1 MPISLPA
8 HYHGTTAK
16 MNNETP
22 IAVVGLSY
30 RAPGIHRTGLWEF
43 LAKAQSAWSKIPSDR
58 FDADAYY
65 YPDRE
70 KGGTIAAQGGH
81 FLPGDIYSFDPH
93 FFNLRAEEACAVD
106 PHHRILLECALE
118 AAESAG
124 ISLQDLAGSNT
135 GVFSAIGSPE
145 HGHMLGEDL
154 PASSPWTC
162 PGGAPTMFANRLS
175 YFFDLTGPSVAL
187 DAACASSTYAIH
199 IACQSLRSGEC
210 SSAFAGGS
218 ALLLGPGQW
227 SFLDTMGALSP
238 EGKSFSYDVK
248 ASGFGR
254 GEGAACLLLKR
265 LDDAIA
271 SGDPVHAIIRN
282 SACNHGG
289 RSDGITMPS
298 RSAQEKLLLR
308 VHREVGL
315 NPNETPVVEGH
326 GTGTNVGDPIEAG
339 AFASVLASERTPDKP
354 LYIGSLKSNFGHLE
368 GASGALAIA
377 KAIMMLQH
385 GKILP
390 NANFEKL
397 NPKIEGRERL
407 KVVTSETSWPA
418 DEARRA
424 IVTNFGFGGS
434 NAAIILEKAPKL
446 PTRNGVAHAGEHNV
460 HTKGIEHING
470 VHSLSSGVVSDPHGC
485 SAWDSQNG
493 QQHERP
499 KRLFVLSAKSESS
512 VAAYLSSFLEYL
524 GDAPNT
530 DQFMR
535 DLCFTLG
542 QRRTH
547 HAHRIAVSANSLDT
561 LKSQLSLAKSRKI
574 KDRTLAWV
582 FTGQGAQYAKM
593 ATGLQQFEVFNN
605 AIEQAEKHL
614 SSLGACWSLKEELGK
629 PEDTTRVNEAQ
640 ISQPACTA
648 LQLALVHLLRSWG
661 VAPAQV
667 TGHSSGEIA
676 AAYAAS
682 LISFEAAVAIA
693 YFRGQYALQLKQ
705 DKSQRGAMLALGI
718 GNAEAEVLIK
728 ENTNGY
734 ATIAAINSPQSVT
747 VSGDEPAVDNIHRL
761 ANTRGIFARKLR
773 VDIAYHSQHMNSVAA
788 SYLEAIEPFCKNES
802 PCLTSDRPT
811 FLSSVTG
818 SVIENDTLPASYWID
833 NLTKPVRFE
842 DSIKNI
848 FVARKG
854 ESSGRL
860 PTVILEIGPHS
871 ALSGPIKQTV
881 DFMRQQQ
888 SNEQKPDQ
896 FTYVASLVR
905 GAADIEEAILNLS
918 KNLFCLGIPMAL
930 SAVNL
935 TNQHN
940 AQVLTDLPA
949 YAWDR
954 SGPYILR
961 SRITQAKLHPG
972 QPYHPLLGWKN
983 PDNQAGD
990 ISYRQVFTLDEIPWI
1005 RDHSVGG
1012 RVIFPFTGFLALAL
1026 EAARRTTPA
1035 PPKHL
1040 LIQDFHAKRS
1050 LEIEEDERVDI
1061 VTKLTPTATGTET
1074 FSSDIWTFEVS
1085 TWSDGYGWTTHC
1097 HGRIEAQASEMTLSS
1112 QVIKASASLLDS
1124 DKLQE
1129 RDPSLEYIPDIADG
1143 THYGPAFKRMMRFWQ
1158 GPGFTVME
1166 TELRDLDL
1174 SEPSRYGSPVS
1185 VDAPTLDS
1193 FLQGLGPLL
1202 EPYSSKKP
1210 AVMPNYVSR
1219 LRISNNIPLVEKLR
1233 MRVVTRLLDYDVVA
1247 GTIRVS
1253 VAAFVNGAISPVAEW
1268 ESVTFRA
1275 IAAGDSQDSISS
1287 LPASYYWDLIP
1298 SLDHLADDEKLREI
1312 LEAKPADENEYNR
1325 VKRLNKVGV
1334 HFMDQALRETAGD
1347 DLSQLPS
1354 HLACFRKWAATIVEK
1369 HSDLLSGV
1377 DIPALVAQVSG
1388 SGGQGAMVCAVGER
1402 LTSIL
1407 RREIQP
1413 LEIML
1418 KDDRLNKYYE
1428 DDMTNVRLSWILA
1441 RWVRHLADIKFNL
1454 RVLEIGAGTGSA
1466 TLAVFQ
1472 ELSRGEER
1480 LPDNFTYTYTDIS
1493 AGFFEKAREKLAKWQ
1508 KNITFKRLDISQD
1521 PVQQGFSLEDYDLVI
1536 ASNCLHATPNMAAT
1550 IDHVRSLLKPNGRL
1564 VLLEACRHAPLVLP
1578 FSLLPGWWLQ
1588 EDEYRNIAEGP
1599 LLSDEGWSRLLVD
1612 RGFSGLD
1619 GVISG
1624 YPNDPE
1630 NILNVITTTRVGKME
1645 DRNDT
1650 APITICG
1657 PLVDDEEAE
1666 FAQTVAD
1673 MLGEQHG
1680 CEVFVKPF
1688 AEVSV
1693 EDDPYCVFID
1703 SPRHSLFKKFSSE
1716 TFELLK
1722 DFLLRIEG
1730 LLWVIPESH
1739 LPDCDTIKGLLR
1751 TVRLENGSRTMFM
1764 LENIPT
1770 SVDGASSIVQL
1781 TERLRDPELAKSADM
1796 DFTWK
1801 EGTLYLPRYRALTT
1815 AKEVFASEVGAT
1827 FKKEQKFW
1835 QENTSFEMTVD
1846 NAGSPDAI
1854 YFKRTDILEQP
1865 VRNDEVLIK
1874 VEASGINFRDVLLV
1888 LGSIPWTRPGF
1899 EGAGVVQKVGSNVV
1913 DLKEGDRVFY
1923 GALEAGSIATHV
1935 KLPAYMAC
1943 KIPAGFSSAEAA
1955 GISVAY
1961 STAIMSLFDVGRLQK
1976 GESILIHAASGAVGQ
1991 ACIVLA
1997 QDIGAEVFVTAGSDK
2012 KRDFLHDTFSIP
2024 RDHIFSSRT
2033 PDFRDGILAITDG
2046 KGVDVIINSLSGN
2059 LLQETWAVIADFGRF
2074 VEIGKRDLLQN
2085 SYLGMRPF
2093 DRNVTFSGVDLRT
2106 RFLSRPQDH
2115 KTCLGELMN
2124 LLERGVIQPIRPV
2137 NTYPLSQLATGM
2149 RKLQSGQNIGK
2160 IIVTMDAE
2168 EQVMA
2173 EGPPLLAT
2181 ASGFLRHDVT
2191 YIITGGTG
2199 GIGLS
2204 IVPWMVE
2211 NGARNIVLLGRSGA
2225 TRPEVQKVLEQF
2237 KGSDVNVRAIAC
2249 DVGRREDVVNALK
2262 AIEDLPAVGGAMHS
2276 ALFLKDKLWENTSYE
2291 DWLNIVTPRNQGAW
2305 NLHELLPENM
2315 DFFVALSSFIS
2326 GVGNV
2331 GQPVYSGTASFYDS
2345 FAEYRN
2351 SLGRPTVS
2359 IALPVVLGVG
2369 YVADRNLEASL
2380 SGSLGA
2386 VLSETHLRTVIKGAM
2401 IGASSGINR
2410 DGKAISYT
2418 YAQGDETSTLPWQC
2432 YHPRALVEYIR
2443 NESRMK
2449 GVAGDAQGGPT
2460 RSKTLQISNASDPLQ
2475 FLLEVLMDKVSSITM
2490 IERDEIEAEA
2500 PLSNYSLDSLVSV
2513 ELRNRIR
2520 RETTVDLPLSK
2531 IVSSGNL
2538 KALARYI
2545 LSQRDATVK
2554 DK

>member
-1 MPISLPA
+1 
-8 HYHGTTAK
+8 
-16 MNNETP
+16 MNKETP

-43 LAKAQSAWSKIPSDR
+43 LAKAQSAWSKIPADR
-58 FDADAYY
+58 FDAEAYY
-65 YPDRE
+65 YADRE
-70 KGGTIAAQGGH
+70 KGGTIAVQGGH

-124 ISLQDLAGSNT
+124 ISLQELAGSNT

-199 IACQSLRSGEC
+199 IACQSLRLGEC

-238 EGKSFSYDVK
+238 EGKSFSYDIK

-271 SGDPVHAIIRN
+271 SGDPIHAIIRN

-339 AFASVLASERTPDKP
+339 AFASVLAGDRTPDKP

-368 GASGALAIA
+368 GASGALAIV
-377 KAIMMLQH
+377 KAVMMLQR

-397 NPKIEGRERL
+397 NPKIEGREKL
-407 KVVTSETSWPA
+407 KVPPTEIPWPA
-418 DEARRA
+418 DEPRRA

-434 NAAIILEKAPKL
+434 NAAIILEEAPKL
-446 PTRNGVAHAGEHNV
+446 PIGNGVAHHNG
-460 HTKGIEHING
+460 HANGNEQTNG
-470 VHSLSSGVVSDPHGC
+470 VPPLNSSVVSGSNGSPVRNGC
-485 SAWDSQNG
+485 NG
-493 QQHERP
+493 QSHETS

-512 VAAYLSSFLEYL
+512 VAAYSSSCLEYL
-524 GDAPNT
+524 NKAPNT

-547 HAHRIAVSANSLDT
+547 HAHRIAVSAESLET
-561 LKSQLSLAKSRKI
+561 LKSQLSLAKPKKI
-574 KDRTLAWV
+574 KDRALAWV
-582 FTGQGAQYAKM
+582 FTGQGAQYANM
-593 ATGLQQFEVFNN
+593 ASGLQRFEAFDN

-614 SSLGACWSLKEELGK
+614 SLLGARWSLKEELGK
-629 PEDTTRVNEAQ
+629 SEDNTRVNEAE

-648 LQLALVHLLRSWG
+648 VQLGLIHLLRSWN
-661 VAPAQV
+661 VEPAQV

-693 YFRGQYALQLKQ
+693 YFRGQSTIQLKQ
-705 DKSQRGAMLALGI
+705 ENTRTGAMLALGI
-718 GNAEAEVLIK
+718 GKAEAEILIE
-728 ENTNGY
+728 ENTDGY
-734 ATIAAINSPQSVT
+734 ATIAAINSPKSVT
-747 VSGDEPAVDNIHRL
+747 VSGDESAVNNIHQL
-761 ANTRGIFARKLR
+761 ASSRGIFARKLK
-773 VDIAYHSQHMNSVAA
+773 VDIAYHSRHMDSVAA
-788 SYLEAIEPFCKNES
+788 SYLASIEKYCNGES
-802 PCLTSDRPT
+802 PDITSGRPA

-818 SVIENDTLPASYWID
+818 SVIETDSLPASYWIE
-833 NLTKPVRFE
+833 NLTKPVKFE
-842 DSIKNI
+842 DSINNI
-848 FVARKG
+848 FLARKDI
-854 ESSGRL
+854 SSSRL

-881 DFMRQQQ
+881 DFMRQQH
-888 SNEQKPDQ
+888 SKEQKPDQ

-905 GAADIEEAILNLS
+905 GVDTEDAILNLS
-918 KNLFCLGIPMAL
+918 KNLFCLGIPVEL

-935 TNQHN
+935 TNQQN
-940 AQVLTDLPA
+940 AQVLPDLPA
-949 YAWDR
+949 YEWDR

-983 PDNQAGD
+983 PDNEAGD

-1026 EAARRTTPA
+1026 EAARRTTSA

-1050 LEIEEDERVDI
+1050 LEIEEEDRVDI
-1061 VTKLTPTATGTET
+1061 VTKLKPAATGTEL
-1074 FSSDIWTFEVS
+1074 FSSDVWTFEIS
-1085 TWSDGYGWTTHC
+1085 TWSADYGWTSHC
-1097 HGRIEAQASEMTLSS
+1097 HGRIEAQANEMTCNS
-1112 QVIKASASLLDS
+1112 QVVKVSASLLNS
-1124 DKLQE
+1124 SKLQE
-1129 RDPSLEYIPDIADG
+1129 RDPSLEYTPDIADG
-1143 THYGPAFKRMMRFWQ
+1143 THYGPAFKRMMKLWE
-1158 GPGFTVME
+1158 GPGFTLME
-1166 TELRDLDL
+1166 AELRDLDL
-1174 SEPSRYGSPVS
+1174 SQKSQYGSPIS

-1202 EPYSSKKP
+1202 ESYGAKKP
-1210 AVMPNYVSR
+1210 ALMPNYVSR
-1219 LRISNNIPLVEKLR
+1219 LRISNDIPLVEKLR
-1233 MRVVTRLLDYDVVA
+1233 LHVITRLLEYDAVA

-1253 VAAFVNGAISPVAEW
+1253 VAAFVKSNSVLVAEW
-1268 ESVTFRA
+1268 ESVTFRV
-1275 IAAGDSQDSISS
+1275 IATEDSQDSISS
-1287 LPASYYWDLIP
+1287 LPASYYWDLVP
-1298 SLDHLADDEKLREI
+1298 SLDHLADNEKLRSI
-1312 LEAKPADENEYNR
+1312 LNAKPADENEYNR
-1325 VKRLNKVGV
+1325 VKRLNKVAV
-1334 HFMDQALRETAGD
+1334 HFMDQALRQTAGD
-1347 DLSQLPS
+1347 NLSQLPS
-1354 HLACFRKWAATIVEK
+1354 HLACFRKWAETIVEK
-1369 HSDLLSGV
+1369 HSGLLSDV
-1377 DIPALVAQVSG
+1377 DIPALVTQVSG

-1402 LTSIL
+1402 LASIL
-1407 RREIQP
+1407 RGEIQP

-1521 PVQQGFSLEDYDLVI
+1521 PAQQGFSLEDYDLVI

-1588 EDEYRNIAEGP
+1588 EDEYRNIEEGP

-1630 NILNVITTTRVGKME
+1630 NILNVITTTRVGKIE
-1645 DRNDT
+1645 NRNDT

-1657 PLVDDEEAE
+1657 PLLDDEEAE

-1673 MLGEQHG
+1673 MLNEQYG

-1688 AEVSV
+1688 AEVNV

-1703 SPRHSLFKKFSSE
+1703 SPRQSIFKDFSSE

-1722 DFLLRIEG
+1722 DVLLRIEG
-1730 LLWVIPESH
+1730 LLWVIPENH

-1764 LENIPT
+1764 LENIPI
-1770 SVDGASSIVQL
+1770 SVDGASSIIQQA
-1781 TERLRDPELAKSADM
+1781 ERLRDPELAKSADM

-1827 FKKEQKFW
+1827 FKKEQQFW

-1846 NAGSPDAI
+1846 TAGSPDAI

-1865 VRNDEVLIK
+1865 VKNDEVLVK

-1899 EGAGVVQKVGSNVV
+1899 EGAGVVQKVGPGVV

-1935 KLPAYMAC
+1935 KIPAYMAC
-1943 KIPAGFSSAEAA
+1943 KIPLGFSSAEAA

-1961 STAIMSLFDVGRLQK
+1961 STAIMSLIDVGRLQK

-1997 QDIGAEVFVTAGSDK
+1997 QDIGAEVFVTAGSDR
-2012 KRDFLHDTFSIP
+2012 KRDFLHDTFFIP
-2024 RDHIFSSRT
+2024 KDHIFSSRT
-2033 PDFRDGILAITDG
+2033 PDFRDGILTITNG

-2115 KTCLGELMN
+2115 KTCLRDMMG

-2137 NTYPLSQLATGM
+2137 NTYPISQLATGM

-2160 IIVTMDAE
+2160 IIVTMDAD

-2173 EGPPLLAT
+2173 EGPPLLST
-2181 ASGFLRHDVT
+2181 ASKGFLRHDVT

-2237 KGSDVNVRAIAC
+2237 QGSDVNVRAIAC

-2262 AIEDLPAVGGAMHS
+2262 AIEDLPTVGGVMHS
-2276 ALFLKDKLWENTSYE
+2276 ALFLKDKLWENTTYE

-2305 NLHELLPENM
+2305 NLHELLPNNL

-2351 SLGRPTVS
+2351 SLGQPTVS

-2418 YAQGDETSTLPWQC
+2418 YAQGDESSTLPWQC
-2432 YHPRALVEYIR
+2432 FHPRALVEYIR
-2443 NESRMK
+2443 DESRMK
-2449 GVAGDAQGGPT
+2449 GVLDDAQGGPT

-2513 ELRNRIR
+2513 ELRNWIR

-2545 LSQRDATVK
+2545 LSQREATVK